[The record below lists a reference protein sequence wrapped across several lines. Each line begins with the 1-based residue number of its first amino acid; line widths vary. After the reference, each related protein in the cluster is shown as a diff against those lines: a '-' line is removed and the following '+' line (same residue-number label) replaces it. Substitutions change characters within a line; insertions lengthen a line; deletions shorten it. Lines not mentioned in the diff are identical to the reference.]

1 MTIFWNVKNPIAQLK
16 IILPIHSKL
25 FCGNS
30 CGGSTEK
37 DQDWFEICTGTI
49 ESPFVL
55 QMESI
60 LEANWD
66 DDSSSSDDGSIYI

>member
-1 MTIFWNVKNPIAQLK
+1 M
-16 IILPIHSKL
+16 HSKL

-55 QMESI
+55 QMEST
-60 LEANWD
+60 LEAKWD
-66 DDSSSSDDGSIYI
+66 GDNSSVDDSRCIDVWTKKNSKDLEVKWV